1 MLTIDG
7 PGRRTFG
14 HPGRGGSLGL
24 ADPDARVG
32 FGYVTTAK
40 RPDRRVLSLVDA
52 VYAALR

>member
-14 HPGRGGSLGL
+14 HPGRGGSLGF